1 MAGDGG
7 AGWHVGMGGSGENLK
22 MVVASSGEE
31 CAGGDGGGIEA
42 MVEGYGGGK

>member
-1 MAGDGG
+1 MEAVGG
-7 AGWHVGMGGSGENLK
+7 NLK
-22 MVVASSGEE
+22 TVVASSGEE